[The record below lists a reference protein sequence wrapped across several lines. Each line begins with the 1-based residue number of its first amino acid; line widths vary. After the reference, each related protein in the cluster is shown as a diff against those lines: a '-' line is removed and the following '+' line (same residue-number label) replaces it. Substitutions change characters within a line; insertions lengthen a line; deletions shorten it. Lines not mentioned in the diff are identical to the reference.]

1 MGNNTTKKSRPVR
14 ATDAVGQTTPQV
26 VLQDAAKTAQRIK
39 MAADFA
45 DLGEAVDYGRKN
57 LPPMKREAYFATLK
71 PLRDIT
77 AFDFYSNVQRPLEEL
92 QAASAT
98 GDSAKATKAEA
109 QLVEGLDEFAKISPK
124 FQTYV
129 KGLEDRIAK
138 SEKRMDNLESIVAR
152 MLRGQFVDPTNLPWE
167 AGQVPTRTSV
177 LPKLDL
183 PVTDAQSMAR
193 AAGSPA
199 TDAPEEHI
207 GPLKRLMRFFALG
220 DNTESYPDTRK
231 YAGPITPTT
240 ANNGT
245 QGKE

>member
-124 FQTYV
+124 FQAYV

-138 SEKRMDNLESIVAR
+138 SEKRLDNLESIVAR
-152 MLRGQFVDPTNLPWE
+152 MLRGQFVDVTNLPWE

-207 GPLKRLMRFFALG
+207 GPFKRLMRLFALG
-220 DNTESYPDTRK
+220 DDTTSYPDARK
-231 YAGPITPTT
+231 YAGPHT
-240 ANNGT
+240 AGNGT

>member
-39 MAADFA
+39 TAADFT
-45 DLGEAVDYGRKN
+45 DLGKATDYA
-57 LPPMKREAYFATLK
+57 LTIADPAAREAYFANLK

-77 AFDFYSNVQRPLEEL
+77 AFDFYSKVQRPLEEL

-124 FQTYV
+124 FQAYV

-138 SEKRMDNLESIVAR
+138 SEKRLDNLESIVAR
-152 MLRGQFVDPTNLPWE
+152 MLRGQFVDVTNLPWE

-207 GPLKRLMRFFALG
+207 GPFKRLMRLFALG
-220 DNTESYPDTRK
+220 DDTTSYPDARK
-231 YAGPITPTT
+231 YAGPHT
-240 ANNGT
+240 AGNGT

>member
-124 FQTYV
+124 FQAYV

-138 SEKRMDNLESIVAR
+138 SEKRLDNLESIVAR
-152 MLRGQFVDPTNLPWE
+152 MLRGQFVDVTNLPWE

-207 GPLKRLMRFFALG
+207 GPFKRLMRLFALG
-220 DNTESYPDTRK
+220 DDTTSYPDARK
-231 YAGPITPTT
+231 YAGPHT
-240 ANNGT
+240 AGNGI

>member
-14 ATDAVGQTTPQV
+14 ATDAVEQTTPQV

-124 FQTYV
+124 FQAYV

-138 SEKRMDNLESIVAR
+138 SEKRLDNLESIVAR
-152 MLRGQFVDPTNLPWE
+152 MLRGQFVDVTNLPWE

-207 GPLKRLMRFFALG
+207 GPFKRLMRLFALG
-220 DNTESYPDTRK
+220 DDTTSYPDARK
-231 YAGPITPTT
+231 YAGPHT
-240 ANNGT
+240 AGNGT

>member
-1 MGNNTTKKSRPVR
+1 
-14 ATDAVGQTTPQV
+14 
-26 VLQDAAKTAQRIK
+26 
-39 MAADFA
+39 
-45 DLGEAVDYGRKN
+45 
-57 LPPMKREAYFATLK
+57 
-71 PLRDIT
+71 
-77 AFDFYSNVQRPLEEL
+77 
-92 QAASAT
+92 
-98 GDSAKATKAEA
+98 
-109 QLVEGLDEFAKISPK
+109 
-124 FQTYV
+124 
-129 KGLEDRIAK
+129 
-138 SEKRMDNLESIVAR
+138 MDNLESIVAR

>member
-1 MGNNTTKKSRPVR
+1 MGKSNNATKKPRPVR

-26 VLQDAAKTAQRIK
+26 VLKDAAKTAQRIK
-39 MAADFA
+39 TAADFT
-45 DLGEAVDYGRKN
+45 DLGKAVEYALTIAD
-57 LPPMKREAYFATLK
+57 PAAREAYFADLK
-71 PLRDIT
+71 SLRDIV
-77 AFDFYSNVQRPLEEL
+77 AFDFYSKIQRPLKEL

-109 QLVEGLDEFAKISPK
+109 RLAEGLDEFAEISPK
-124 FQTYV
+124 FKDYV
-129 KGLEDRIAK
+129 RGLEDRITK
-138 SEKRMDNLESIVAR
+138 SEKRLDNLESVVAR
-152 MLRGQFVDPTNLPWE
+152 MLRGQFVDVTNLPWE

-207 GPLKRLMRFFALG
+207 GPFKRLMRLFALG

-231 YAGPITPTT
+231 YAGPHT
-240 ANNGT
+240 AGNGT

>member
-1 MGNNTTKKSRPVR
+1 MGKSNNATKKPRPVR

-26 VLQDAAKTAQRIK
+26 VLEDAAKTAQRIK
-39 MAADFA
+39 TAADFT
-45 DLGEAVDYGRKN
+45 DLGKATDYA
-57 LPPMKREAYFATLK
+57 LTIADPAAREAYFANLK

-77 AFDFYSNVQRPLEEL
+77 AFDFYSKVQRPLEEL

-98 GDSAKATKAEA
+98 GDSAKANKAEA
-109 QLVEGLDEFAKISPK
+109 QLAGGLDEFAEISPK
-124 FQTYV
+124 FKDYV
-129 KGLEDRIAK
+129 RGLEDRITK
-138 SEKRMDNLESIVAR
+138 SEKRLDNLESVVAR
-152 MLRGQFVDPTNLPWE
+152 MLRGQFVDVTNLPWE

-207 GPLKRLMRFFALG
+207 GPLKRLM
-220 DNTESYPDTRK
+220 
-231 YAGPITPTT
+231 
-240 ANNGT
+240 
-245 QGKE
+245 